1 VQLLREHLWPADH
14 SKEARQLKQRVC
26 LSLGLM
32 MAAKAVTIQ
41 VPFVFKH
48 LVDSLPTADAVNLAT
63 AIDPTT
69 SAMIP
74 ISLLLGY
81 GLSRATATTLQ
92 ELRNTLFHVV
102 TLDATRNIGVQLL
115 QHTLRLDLQFHLSR
129 STGQLA
135 RIMEHGLKSIV
146 TVLNSAVFHIVP
158 TLLEVLLV
166 AGIMSYQ
173 FGGAHAGVVLVT
185 VISYTA
191 FTFAVTSWRTKFR
204 REMNR
209 LGAEASGRTVD
220 SFLNFETV
228 QYFNNV
234 PHECNRYAETM
245 KKYSASS
252 LEAQQSLSLLNIGQ
266 SAIFSV
272 GLTAVMWLTYG
283 QILAGEATIGDLV
296 LANGLLFQVSQRT
309 LHFCCHR
316 LCFRKSLHY
325 FLTLLIDA
333 ALFFIGSVYRELK
346 QSFIDMEKM
355 FELLDTS
362 PKIIDSATAI
372 SYDPKIMGTS
382 ISLHDV
388 HFAYPNTETR
398 TASSA
403 SSPAESDPSA
413 AFLRTI
419 LQGTTLNVPHG
430 KTTAIVGSSGCG
442 KSTILRLIY
451 RSYEAT
457 SGTITIGGRDVR
469 DLRKDSL
476 QHAFAVIPQDV
487 VLFNESI
494 GYNIKYGNLNAAW
507 DQVVDAAKKAKIHDT
522 IMSFPLGYETVVGE
536 RGLKLSGGE
545 KQRVR
550 LSFVE

>member
-1 VQLLREHLWPADH
+1 MLRHSFSCVPRYNRRWIATTPPPIFSGNVRHSLLSVPIHLSFFGGFWRNNGQRFVTNNIPFCRIAAKRMASTSSSSTAVDATTSEKTRASVEPSSNWRPFQLLRQHLWPTPGEDNQ
-14 SKEARQLKQRVC
+14 KEATQLKQRVC

-32 MAAKAVTIQ
+32 MTAKAVTIQ

-48 LVDSLPTADAVNLAT
+48 LVDSLPDAALAL
-63 AIDPTT
+63 DPTA
-69 SAMIP
+69 SAAMIP

-81 GLSRATATTLQ
+81 GISRATATTLQ

-158 TLLEVLLV
+158 TLLEVALV

-185 VISYTA
+185 VLSYTA

-209 LGAEASGRTVD
+209 LGAEASGRTID

-234 PHECNRYAETM
+234 PHECDRYAETM

-283 QILAGEATIGDLV
+283 QILTGQATIGDLV

-309 LHFCCHR
+309 YMCTSRRFHLLFH
-316 LCFRKSLHY
+316 SN
-325 FLTLLIDA
+325 LTLLC
-333 ALFFIGSVYRELK
+333 F
-346 QSFIDMEKM
+346 
-355 FELLDTS
+355 
-362 PKIIDSATAI
+362 
-372 SYDPKIMGTS
+372 
-382 ISLHDV
+382 
-388 HFAYPNTETR
+388 
-398 TASSA
+398 
-403 SSPAESDPSA
+403 
-413 AFLRTI
+413 
-419 LQGTTLNVPHG
+419 
-430 KTTAIVGSSGCG
+430 SSGWMQHC
-442 KSTILRLIY
+442 SLL
-451 RSYEAT
+451 EAY
-457 SGTITIGGRDVR
+457 I
-469 DLRKDSL
+469 
-476 QHAFAVIPQDV
+476 A
-487 VLFNESI
+487 N
-494 GYNIKYGNLNAAW
+494 
-507 DQVVDAAKKAKIHDT
+507 
-522 IMSFPLGYETVVGE
+522 
-536 RGLKLSGGE
+536 
-545 KQRVR
+545 
-550 LSFVE
+550 

>member
-1 VQLLREHLWPADH
+1 MYQTTNPINHQNKSMSNDVKKSRKDINTPEIIHNIFTTARRSVQRKFGTTKTNATSVVGGNQKMLWSSCIPRYNSKSRWLAASLRRSLFVSGTSQTVWSAPSRLHGSALGNPYCFRYNAWNHRRCSMNSGRRCSSTVSSKSNTTVEEEKEDVSDASSSTNWRHVQLLREHLWPADH

-48 LVDSLPTADAVNLAT
+48 LVDSLPSADTLSLA
-63 AIDPTT
+63 ASIDPTT
-69 SAMIP
+69 SAMVP

-173 FGGAHAGVVLVT
+173 FGAAHAGVVLVT
-185 VISYTA
+185 VVSYTA

-234 PHECNRYAETM
+234 PHECDRYAETM

-252 LEAQQSLSLLNIGQ
+252 FEAQQSLSLLNIGQ

-309 LHFCCHR
+309 LNVYLCFCR
-316 LCFRKSLHY
+316 LCSR
-325 FLTLLIDA
+325 
-333 ALFFIGSVYRELK
+333 
-346 QSFIDMEKM
+346 
-355 FELLDTS
+355 
-362 PKIIDSATAI
+362 
-372 SYDPKIMGTS
+372 
-382 ISLHDV
+382 
-388 HFAYPNTETR
+388 
-398 TASSA
+398 
-403 SSPAESDPSA
+403 
-413 AFLRTI
+413 
-419 LQGTTLNVPHG
+419 
-430 KTTAIVGSSGCG
+430 
-442 KSTILRLIY
+442 
-451 RSYEAT
+451 
-457 SGTITIGGRDVR
+457 
-469 DLRKDSL
+469 
-476 QHAFAVIPQDV
+476 
-487 VLFNESI
+487 
-494 GYNIKYGNLNAAW
+494 
-507 DQVVDAAKKAKIHDT
+507 
-522 IMSFPLGYETVVGE
+522 
-536 RGLKLSGGE
+536 
-545 KQRVR
+545 
-550 LSFVE
+550 